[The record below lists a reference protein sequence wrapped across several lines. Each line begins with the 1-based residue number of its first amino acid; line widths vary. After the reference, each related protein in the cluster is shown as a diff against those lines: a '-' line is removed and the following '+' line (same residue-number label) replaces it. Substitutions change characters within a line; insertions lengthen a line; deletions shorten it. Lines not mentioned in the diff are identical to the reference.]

1 MSDRFSPSN
10 WMSVK
15 EAAAHLGVHAATLRR
30 WSDEGRIPAH
40 LTPGGHRRFLRD
52 DLDRFASASRVAAR
66 GRSPE
71 VEWVQQA
78 LVHTRDEIVGHD
90 ETGWMRRLDEDARA
104 RSRRLG
110 HELMGLLLQ
119 HLTAESTDEGVLEE
133 VRRLGRLYGAEA
145 VGAGLTLTQ
154 ALRAVMFFRDTLLE
168 STAYSRAGAAS
179 KPEGRVHLIRRL
191 NAFLNTVQ
199 LAIAEAYDRA

>member
-1 MSDRFSPSN
+1 
-10 WMSVK
+10 
-15 EAAAHLGVHAATLRR
+15 
-30 WSDEGRIPAH
+30 
-40 LTPGGHRRFLRD
+40 
-52 DLDRFASASRVAAR
+52 
-66 GRSPE
+66 
-71 VEWVQQA
+71 
-78 LVHTRDEIVGHD
+78 
-90 ETGWMRRLDEDARA
+90 MRRLDDDARA

-119 HLTAESTDEGVLEE
+119 HLTAESTDEGVLED

-168 STAYSRAGAAS
+168 STAYSRVGATS